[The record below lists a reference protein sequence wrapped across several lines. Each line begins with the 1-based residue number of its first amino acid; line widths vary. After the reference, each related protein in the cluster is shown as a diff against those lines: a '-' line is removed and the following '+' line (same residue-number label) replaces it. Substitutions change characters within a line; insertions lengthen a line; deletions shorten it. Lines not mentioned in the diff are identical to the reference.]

1 MKINRCRV
9 CGKMPGFVGF
19 KKQSGII
26 YHRVACGNCGHCA
39 TSPLAKSVEEAI
51 IRWNKENEVKDES

>member
-9 CGKMPGFVGF
+9 CGKMPGFVGV
-19 KKQSGII
+19 KKESGII
-26 YHRVACGNCGHCA
+26 YHRVECRCGNNA
-39 TSPLAKSVEEAI
+39 RSVSSLEAAI